1 MINILNNL
9 HQILSYCQNSIN
21 KIRSFNFPNQF
32 YSSRFIF
39 IHSKTKILKIYN
51 RKKRDNSYES
61 HLRDSN
67 LNLGLPFSRTRG
79 HIYKE

>member
-9 HQILSYCQNSIN
+9 HQILSYYQNSIN

-39 IHSKTKILKIYN
+39 IHSKTKILQKFIIGRN
-51 RKKRDNSYES
+51 EII
-61 HLRDSN
+61 
-67 LNLGLPFSRTRG
+67 PTRA
-79 HIYKE
+79 ICVIRI